1 MFPKDMFDYKLLN
14 TRLIKDVR
22 QIDKSSPFQRTQG
35 SQQQCFGGNL
45 WRISPLIW
53 SQKAHVWEDMF
64 TVQLFQ
70 YFKYPSPHFV
80 VNLFP
85 LNSLVFNVFSL
96 LKSASSLLHL
106 QPLFW
111 IFHQIQCMS
120 IVSNPCA
127 SLILWMGSHVPKLA
141 GRRTSLRTEVKSH
154 RSSRLAS
161 RTTKRKTSTS
171 RRPRWSTTAPAC
183 STGLHQGVLR
193 SAFL

>member
-64 TVQLFQ
+64 IVQLFQ

-85 LNSLVFNVFSL
+85 LNSLVFNVFL
-96 LKSASSLLHL
+96 TIEIGK
-106 QPLFW
+106 
-111 IFHQIQCMS
+111 
-120 IVSNPCA
+120 
-127 SLILWMGSHVPKLA
+127 
-141 GRRTSLRTEVKSH
+141 
-154 RSSRLAS
+154 
-161 RTTKRKTSTS
+161 
-171 RRPRWSTTAPAC
+171 
-183 STGLHQGVLR
+183 
-193 SAFL
+193 